1 MLGLLFDFNFWIWIA
16 VIVLILVWLKCC
28 NKYES
33 FKVATLGLLAIA
45 LVGFTGYS
53 AVNLG
58 VYYNAQGGIY
68 GVMEDTSTSDVKIDG
83 MSFEF
88 SNLNLT
94 QVLDSNVYS
103 LEIVKEP
110 LKIDVDST
118 YGVFVNGSLAT
129 NNSVSSKFV
138 IAEYRYLFKNIDG
151 ELLCDDSLDLRF
163 YFNANNTKLV
173 VKTENP
179 EAVKYWHSYFNNN
192 GFVVTL
198 EPINY
203 IPDWS
208 MSECEGVIP
217 AISKDNIFLK
227 NVVETSAGESVD
239 MVYLSSKVLCAMSD
253 TYLYR
258 FDFDAIDDTSDIE
271 LLINAIS
278 TSTMTK
284 YVNPTY
290 AYSDI
295 ASIDK
300 GINHNANHL
309 KEETGLTLVKMFVK
323 GVNNGGVYVATE
335 MSVCEDIS
343 GNIVIVERV
352 GDEVTRSSNGV
363 LPSQVY
369 CTSIFES
376 YQAENTSVNRV
387 NNPYV
392 VYAQNIF

>member
-94 QVLDSNVYS
+94 QVLDSNVYR

-129 NNSVSSKFV
+129 NRSVSSKFV
-138 IAEYRYLFKNIDG
+138 NAEYRYLFKNIDG
-151 ELLCDDSLDLRF
+151 ELLCDDSLDLNF
-163 YFNANNTKLV
+163 SFNAKNTKLV
-173 VKTENP
+173 VQTENP
-179 EAVKYWHSYFNNN
+179 EAVKFWHSYFNNN

-198 EPINY
+198 EPIKY

-217 AISKDNIFLK
+217 AISKDNVFLK
-227 NVVETSAGESVD
+227 NIVENKAGESVD
-239 MVYLSSKVLCAMSD
+239 IVYLSSKVLFAVSER
-253 TYLYR
+253 YLYR
-258 FDFDAIDDTSDIE
+258 FDFEAIDTSDIE
-271 LLINAIS
+271 VVVNAVES
-278 TSTMTK
+278 SSMTN
-284 YVNPTY
+284 YVDPTY

-300 GINHNANHL
+300 GINTNAKYL

-323 GVNNGGVYVATE
+323 GVNNAGVYVATE

-343 GNIVIVERV
+343 GNIVIVERL

-369 CTSIFES
+369 CTSIFKS

>member
-68 GVMEDTSTSDVKIDG
+68 GVMEDTSTPDVKIDG

-118 YGVFVNGSLAT
+118 YGVFVNGGLAT
-129 NNSVSSKFV
+129 NRSVSSKYV
-138 IAEYRYLFKNIDG
+138 IAEYRYLFKNIDD

-217 AISKDNIFLK
+217 AISKDNVFLK
-227 NVVETSAGESVD
+227 NIVENKAGESVD
-239 MVYLSSKVLCAMSD
+239 IVYLSSKVLFAMSD
-253 TYLYR
+253 RYLYR
-258 FDFDAIDDTSDIE
+258 FDFEAVDDTSDIE
-271 LLINAIS
+271 VVVNAVES
-278 TSTMTK
+278 SSMTN
-284 YVNPTY
+284 YVDPTY

-295 ASIDK
+295 ASLDK
-300 GINHNANHL
+300 GINRNAKLL

-323 GVNNGGVYVATE
+323 GVNNAGVYVATE

-343 GNIVIVERV
+343 GNIVIVERL

-369 CTSIFES
+369 CTSIFKS

>member
-1 MLGLLFDFNFWIWIA
+1 MLGLLFNFDFWIWIGIF
-16 VIVLILVWLKCC
+16 VGIVVWLRFCS
-28 NKYES
+28 KYES
-33 FKVATLGLLAIA
+33 FKVATLGILAIA

-68 GVMEDTSTSDVKIDG
+68 GVIDEDSNPDVKIEG
-83 MSFEF
+83 LRFEF

-94 QVLDSNVYS
+94 QVLDSNVYR

-110 LKIDVDST
+110 FKIDVDST
-118 YGVFVNGSLAT
+118 YGVFVNGNLAT
-129 NNSVSSKFV
+129 NNNVSAKLV
-138 IAEYRYLFKNIDG
+138 KAGYRFLFKNIDG
-151 ELLCDDSLDLRF
+151 EILCDDTLDLTF
-163 YFNANNTKLV
+163 VFNANNTKLLV
-173 VKTENP
+173 ETENP

-239 MVYLSSKVLCAMSD
+239 IVYLSSKVLCAMSD

-323 GVNNGGVYVATE
+323 GVNNAGVYVATE
-335 MSVCEDIS
+335 MSVCKDLS

-363 LPSQVY
+363 LPSHVY
-369 CTSIFES
+369 CTSIFE
-376 YQAENTSVNRV
+376 
-387 NNPYV
+387 
-392 VYAQNIF
+392 